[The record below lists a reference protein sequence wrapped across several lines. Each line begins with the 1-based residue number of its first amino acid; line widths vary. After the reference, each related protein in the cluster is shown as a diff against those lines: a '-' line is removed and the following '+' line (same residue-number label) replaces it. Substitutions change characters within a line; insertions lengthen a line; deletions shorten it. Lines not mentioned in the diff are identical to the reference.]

1 MKIEHFVLTRFN
13 LNIRTFRKYG
23 DWHGCDPAYLDRRFE
38 LFERYCLPAM
48 KRQLVPFRWLV
59 FFSSQT
65 PAGYRE
71 RLQALSAGFPALE
84 PIFVN
89 DETPLD
95 GVFKSDA
102 VMCPVLNRLSDDADY
117 FITTRIDN
125 DDAFNV
131 LALSWIRAAVEE
143 RLARERP
150 DRFFV
155 LLRNGNVYHEGRSF
169 TQEYRWDLNHFP
181 SLVCARGIRAQVLD
195 VEHTKVKASGVPFV
209 ICTRPH
215 AWLEVVNG
223 SNLTNGFRP
232 YCRSR
237 FLSREDLRTQF
248 AIETDMTFAGY
259 TSVFLR
265 SYLPAVIR
273 YQLSKLKRRMTGR
286 GGRSCG

>member
-13 LNIRTFRKYG
+13 LNILTFRKYG
-23 DWHGCDPAYLDRRFE
+23 DWHGCDPIYLDRRFE

-48 KRQLVPFRWLV
+48 KRQEVPFRWLV

-65 PAGYRE
+65 PAVYRE
-71 RLQALSAGFPALE
+71 RLQVLSAECPALE
-84 PIFVN
+84 PVFV
-89 DETPLD
+89 DDRTPLD
-95 GVFKSDA
+95 GGSKFEA
-102 VMCPVLNRLSDDADY
+102 VMRPILDRLSDDADY

-131 LALSWIRAAVEE
+131 SALSWIRATAGA
-143 RLARERP
+143 RLAGERP

-181 SLVCARGIRAQVLD
+181 SLVCARGIRAHVLD
-195 VEHTKVKASGVPFV
+195 VEHTKVKASGVPFA

-237 FLSREDLRTQF
+237 FLSHEELRAQF

-259 TSVFLR
+259 ASAFLH

-273 YQLSKLKRRMTGR
+273 YRLSSMKRRLTG
-286 GGRSCG
+286 GGCGRA